1 MKKIK
6 LSLIKSGKIKVLTMP
21 SSWLRLNKCSK
32 NEYAVTTQNYRVL
45 HAFESRSLS
54 ALFAKEGRRKLRW
67 IRVIERSIR
76 HGPGP
81 KRLIELHFQFQDGRK
96 YILDERDRLFSLTE
110 VPIKERLHSPCG
122 VWGLVPKVPI
132 VHLLLT
138 AGMVDLI
145 ETLAQD
151 DQIEHVV
158 RTFWQDWTLAQA
170 QGSDPMALV
179 KIQGEFGPFKAN
191 RINSKMVKFD
201 T

>member
-21 SSWLRLNKCSK
+21 SSLLMLSKCADD
-32 NEYAVTTQNYRVL
+32 EYAVTTRNYRVL
-45 HAFESRSLS
+45 HAFESLSLT
-54 ALFAKEGRRKLRW
+54 ALFDREGRKKLRW
-67 IRVIERSIR
+67 VRFVDHWVR

-81 KRLIELHFQFQDGRK
+81 KHLIELHFQFEDGRQF
-96 YILDERDRLFSLTE
+96 ILNERDRLFSLNE
-110 VPIKERLHSPCG
+110 VAVKERLYSPCG

-132 VHLLLT
+132 VHVLMT
-138 AGMVDLI
+138 ADMLDLI

-158 RTFWQDWTLAQA
+158 RTFWKDWILAQSP
-170 QGSDPMALV
+170 GSDPLSPL

-191 RINSKMVKFD
+191 KINSKMVKFD